1 MTQDTAT
8 RESTTEDAGN
18 HVADGISD
26 VRDRSLEERV
36 TEVVAVAK
44 EFADAVDRDARF
56 PMEAMSAIA
65 KQGLLSLLIP
75 TEEGGEEC
83 TITEVASVCRQLG
96 RACSS
101 TGLIYAMHQNQL
113 AGLVRHGDN
122 ERFAQHRRRIAA
134 EKLLVASSTT
144 EIGIGGDVRR
154 STCAVEPDDNGNF
167 HLEKNAPV
175 ISYAEYADIIMVTA
189 RKSVEAAPNDQVMV
203 LVERSAT
210 KLEQTRAWDPLGF
223 RGTCSPGW
231 ILNADG
237 SAEDIM
243 PQPFER
249 ISAHTML
256 PCAHIFWAS
265 VWLGMAEESVRKA
278 RVYVQKAARKSPGT
292 TPPGAL
298 RLAELGIHLQAFQ
311 SYVSDAARAIDDN
324 PPGSDELDSIP
335 FTIRMNGLK
344 VYASEQVV
352 DIINRAMLIT
362 GIEGYRLDSDLSMGR
377 LMRDARGAALMVN
390 NDRILNH
397 TASLE
402 LINRRGT
409 K

>member
-8 RESTTEDAGN
+8 RQDGQQ
-18 HVADGISD
+18 ADPQATPAPTRGLD
-26 VRDRSLEERV
+26 ERV
-36 TEVVAVAK
+36 RAAVAVAT
-44 EFADAVDRDARF
+44 EYADVVDRDGRF
-56 PMEAMSAIA
+56 PAEAMSAIA
-65 KQGLLSLLIP
+65 DEGLLSLLI
-75 TEEGGEEC
+75 TSSEGGEDC
-83 TITEVASVCRQLG
+83 TISEVASVCRQLG

-122 ERFAQHRRRIAA
+122 ERFAEHRRRIAS
-134 EKLLVASSTT
+134 EQLLVASSTT

-154 STCAVEPDDNGNF
+154 STCAVEPDDRGNF

-189 RKSVEAAPNDQVMV
+189 RKSVDAAPNDQVMV

-210 KLEQTRAWDPLGF
+210 SLEQTRAWDALGF

-231 ILNADG
+231 ILSADG
-237 SAEDIM
+237 SVEDIM

-265 VWLGMAEESVRKA
+265 VWLGMAEEGVRKA
-278 RVYVQKAARKSPGT
+278 RVYVQKAARKNPGT

-311 SYVSDAARAIDDN
+311 SYVVDAARAIDDN

-362 GIEGYRLDSDLSMGR
+362 GIEGYREDSEGSMGR